1 MLKPF
6 VRSASV
12 LGFTLA
18 MTCALWASASPEA
31 RLQKAYRFQ
40 QGGWTY
46 LHLEGS
52 PSDMGF
58 QHGYL
63 LAPEIADAFEA
74 IKLFDTHQTQRDW
87 EFFRTTARDMLWPH
101 IDAEYQQELQGI
113 ADGVKAH
120 GVDLDVYDI
129 VALNAF
135 EEVPDY
141 YVPWLSKQTTNKL
154 TTNRQ
159 TTNRQQNSPK
169 APKLAAP
176 GNCSAFIATGSM
188 TKDHQIVIAHNNWTS
203 YLAGERW
210 VVIFDIQPEHGN
222 HILMDGFPGVITSD
236 DDFGV
241 NSAGIM
247 ITETTMAQFE
257 GWDPNGK
264 PEFMR
269 SRKALQ
275 YANSI
280 DDYVRIIKEGNN
292 GGYANDWLIGD
303 RKTGE
308 IAYLELGLK
317 NTPLWRTKDGYFVSS
332 NFPRDPKLIKEETSG
347 FDPGDSSSSMN
358 ARHRRGDDLIQ
369 TAKGTI
375 DVEMAEQFLSD
386 HVDRYERTTSDK
398 KVDQPNERT
407 LCGHVDRSPRGVK
420 QWGWDPYNPGGAV
433 QGKATD
439 SAMAAKMSFVAR
451 AGHPCGADF
460 LAAEFLDHHP
470 EFAWQKPLL
479 HDMKAGPVDG
489 VYGRAEGTIAGQ
501 SLGCSQDILLSS
513 AAVPAAVV
521 AASRRHCRQRFN
533 IRSFCGTGPL
543 RRRGRPRYSR
553 RDAGATA
560 PRII

>member
-1 MLKPF
+1 MRHGRLWF
-6 VRSASV
+6 VVAKWLAVVVAVCVGLMIASSSAAQAQESSSAS
-12 LGFTLA
+12 
-18 MTCALWASASPEA
+18 SDA

-46 LHLEGS
+46 VHLEGS
-52 PSDMGF
+52 SSEIGF
-58 QHGYL
+58 QHGFL
-63 LAPEIADAFEA
+63 LAPEIADALDA

-87 EFFRTTARDMLWPH
+87 EFFRKTAREVLWPH
-101 IDAEYQQELQGI
+101 IDLEYQQELQGI

-141 YVPWLSKQTTNKL
+141 YVPWLNK
-154 TTNRQ
+154 REKAV
-159 TTNRQQNSPK
+159 K

-176 GNCSAFIATGSM
+176 GNCSACIATGGY

-210 VVIFDIQPEHGN
+210 VIIFDILPQNGQR
-222 HILMDGFPGVITSD
+222 ILMDGFPGVITSD

-241 NSAGIM
+241 NAAGIM
-247 ITETTMAQFE
+247 ITETTIAQFE

-275 YANSI
+275 YAQSV

-317 NTPLWRTKDGYFVSS
+317 NTPMWRTKDGLFVSS
-332 NFPRDPKLIKEETSG
+332 NFARDPTVIRDETT
-347 FDPGDSSSSMN
+347 FDPNDAASSPN
-358 ARHRRGDDLIQ
+358 ARHARWEAVMKQ
-369 TAKGTI
+369 AKGKI
-375 DVEMAEQFLSD
+375 DVNMAEQYLSD
-386 HVDRYERTTSDK
+386 HFASFEK
-398 KVDQPNERT
+398 KEQANERA
-407 LCGHVDRSPRGVK
+407 LCGHVDASARGVK
-420 QWGWDPYNPGGAV
+420 QWGWEAYNPGGAV

-460 LAAEFLDHHP
+460 VAAEFLEKHP
-470 EFAWQKPLL
+470 EFSWQQPLL
-479 HDMKAGPVDG
+479 RDMKAGPW
-489 VYGRAEGTIAGQ
+489 TTFQAGQ
-501 SLGCSQDILLSS
+501 
-513 AAVPAAVV
+513 AK
-521 AASRRHCRQRFN
+521 
-533 IRSFCGTGPL
+533 
-543 RRRGRPRYSR
+543 
-553 RDAGATA
+553 
-560 PRII
+560 

>member
-1 MLKPF
+1 MSNRLVFSRLRYLGIAVVNFACLVAQPVF
-6 VRSASV
+6 ASP
-12 LGFTLA
+12 A
-18 MTCALWASASPEA
+18 QPAAASASDP
-31 RLQKAYRFQ
+31 RLEKSYRFQ
-40 QGGWTY
+40 RGGWTY
-46 LHLEGS
+46 VHLEGS
-52 PSDMGF
+52 PSDIGF

-63 LAPEIADAFEA
+63 LAPEIADALDA
-74 IKLFDTHQTQRDW
+74 IRLFDTRETQRDW
-87 EFFRTTARDMLWPH
+87 EFFRKTAREMLWPH

-120 GVDLDVYDI
+120 GGDLDVYDI

-141 YVPWLSKQTTNKL
+141 YVPWLNK
-154 TTNRQ
+154 REKAA
-159 TTNRQQNSPK
+159 K

-176 GNCSAFIATGSM
+176 GNCSAFIATGAY

-210 VVIFDIQPEHGN
+210 VIIFDILPQYGQR
-222 HILMDGFPGVITSD
+222 ILMDGFPGVITSD

-241 NSAGIM
+241 NNAGIM
-247 ITETTMAQFE
+247 ITETTITQFE

-275 YANSI
+275 YAQSI

-332 NFPRDPKLIKEETSG
+332 NFARDPKLIQEETSG
-347 FDPGDSSSSMN
+347 FDAANASSSAN
-358 ARHRRGDDLIQ
+358 ARHTRWEELMQ
-369 TAKGTI
+369 QAKGKI
-375 DVEMAEQFLSD
+375 DVEMAKQFLSD
-386 HVDRYERTTSDK
+386 HADSFK
-398 KVDQPNERT
+398 KTASTVEKPQPNERS
-407 LCGHVDRSPRGVK
+407 LCGHVDASPRGVK
-420 QWGWDPYNPGGAV
+420 EWGWDAYNPGGAV

-439 SAMAAKMSFVAR
+439 SKMAANMSFVAR

-460 LAAEFLDHHP
+460 LAADFLERHP
-470 EFAWQKPLL
+470 EFSWQKPLL
-479 HDMKAGPVDG
+479 RDMKAGPW
-489 VYGRAEGTIAGQ
+489 TTFQAGQ
-501 SLGCSQDILLSS
+501 K
-513 AAVPAAVV
+513 
-521 AASRRHCRQRFN
+521 
-533 IRSFCGTGPL
+533 
-543 RRRGRPRYSR
+543 
-553 RDAGATA
+553 ATNE
-560 PRII
+560 

>member
-1 MLKPF
+1 MLIRTLRTAGILGVALACAMQGAGSGASD
-6 VRSASV
+6 VRLKNS
-12 LGFTLA
+12 
-18 MTCALWASASPEA
+18 
-31 RLQKAYRFQ
+31 YRFQ

-46 LHLEGS
+46 VHLEGS
-52 PSDMGF
+52 AADIGF

-63 LAPEIADAFEA
+63 LASEIADAFEA
-74 IKLFDTHQTQRDW
+74 IKLYDTRETQRPW
-87 EFFRTTARDMLWPH
+87 EFFRTTAREMLLPH

-141 YVPWLSKQTTNKL
+141 YVPWLNK
-154 TTNRQ
+154 
-159 TTNRQQNSPK
+159 QQNSK
-169 APKLAAP
+169 NAPKLKAP
-176 GNCSAFIATGSM
+176 GNCSAFIATGAY

-210 VVIFDIQPEHGN
+210 VMIFDIVPEHGN
-222 HILMDGFPGVITSD
+222 RILMDGFPGVITSD

-247 ITETTMAQFE
+247 ITETTITQFE

-280 DDYVRIIKEGNN
+280 DDYVRIIEEGNN

-303 RKTGE
+303 RRTGE

-332 NFPRDPKLIKEETSG
+332 NFARDPKVIREETK
-347 FDPGDSSSSMN
+347 FDPNDASSSPN
-358 ARHRRGDDLIQ
+358 ARHARWEELMKQ
-369 TAKGTI
+369 AKGKI
-375 DVEMAEQFLSD
+375 DVAMAKQYLSD
-386 HVDRYERTTSDK
+386 HVDSFEKGSRTEK
-398 KVDQPNERT
+398 PQANERS
-407 LCGHVDRSPRGVK
+407 LCGHVDVSPRGIK
-420 QWGWDPYNPGGAV
+420 EWAWNPYDPAGAV
-433 QGKATD
+433 QGKATS
-439 SAMAAKMSFVAR
+439 SAMADKMSFVAR

-460 LAAEFLDHHP
+460 LAAEFLERHP
-470 EFAWQKPLL
+470 EYAWQKPLL
-479 HDMKAGPVDG
+479 RDMKAGPWTVF
-489 VYGRAEGTIAGQ
+489 TAGQ
-501 SLGCSQDILLSS
+501 
-513 AAVPAAVV
+513 
-521 AASRRHCRQRFN
+521 
-533 IRSFCGTGPL
+533 RS
-543 RRRGRPRYSR
+543 
-553 RDAGATA
+553 GANA
-560 PRII
+560 R

>member
-1 MLKPF
+1 MLNTVRRCGLAIGLAVVF
-6 VRSASV
+6 VSTAPAATR
-12 LGFTLA
+12 
-18 MTCALWASASPEA
+18 PQA
-31 RLQKAYRFQ
+31 RLENAYRFQ

-46 LHLEGS
+46 VHLEGS
-52 PSDMGF
+52 PGDVGY

-63 LAPEIADAFEA
+63 LAPEIQDAFEA
-74 IKLFDTHQTQRDW
+74 IKLFDTHQSQHDW
-87 EFFRTTARDMLWPH
+87 EFFRTIAREKLWPH

-113 ADGVKAH
+113 ADGLKAH
-120 GVDLDVYDI
+120 GGGLDVWDI

-141 YVPWLSKQTTNKL
+141 YLPWLSKQNKSA
-154 TTNRQ
+154 
-159 TTNRQQNSPK
+159 QN
-169 APKLAAP
+169 PKLKAP

-210 VVIFDIQPEHGN
+210 IVIFDIQPEHGN
-222 HILMDGFPGVITSD
+222 RILMDGLPGVIASD

-247 ITETTMAQFE
+247 ITETTITQFE

-269 SRKALQ
+269 ARKAMQ

-317 NTPLWRTKDGYFVSS
+317 NTSLWRTKDGYFASS
-332 NFPRDPKLIKEETSG
+332 NFARDPKVIKEETT
-347 FDPGDSSSSMN
+347 FDPNDASSSPN
-358 ARHRRGDDLIQ
+358 ARRERWDQLMKE
-369 TAKGTI
+369 AKGKI
-375 DVEMAEQFLSD
+375 DVHMAEVFLSD
-386 HVDRYERTTSDK
+386 HVDTFDKSAYFGPKQAQERA
-398 KVDQPNERT
+398 
-407 LCGHVDRSPRGVK
+407 LCGHVDASPRGIK
-420 QWGWDPYNPGGAV
+420 EWAWDPYNPGGAV
-433 QGKATD
+433 QGKAAD

-460 LAAEFLDHHP
+460 LAEPFLERHP
-470 EFAWQKPLL
+470 EFSWQKPLL
-479 HDMKAGPVDG
+479 RDMKAGPWTVF
-489 VYGRAEGTIAGQ
+489 TSGQ
-501 SLGCSQDILLSS
+501 KQ
-513 AAVPAAVV
+513 
-521 AASRRHCRQRFN
+521 Q
-533 IRSFCGTGPL
+533 GPWPVTS
-543 RRRGRPRYSR
+543 GQ
-553 RDAGATA
+553 
-560 PRII
+560 

>member
-1 MLKPF
+1 MRDRRSCF
-6 VRSASV
+6 VLAKLTGAAVGFATVLLGAS
-12 LGFTLA
+12 
-18 MTCALWASASPEA
+18 MCATQPQSVISSSDP

-46 LHLEGS
+46 VHLEGS
-52 PSDMGF
+52 PSDIGF

-63 LAPEIADAFEA
+63 LAAEIEDAFEA
-74 IKLFDTHQTQRDW
+74 IKLFDTRQTQRDW
-87 EFFRTTARDMLWPH
+87 GFFRKMAREMLWPH
-101 IDAEYQQELQGI
+101 IDTEYQQELQGI

-141 YVPWLSKQTTNKL
+141 YVPWLNKLNRKTTNK
-154 TTNRQ
+154 Q
-159 TTNRQQNSPK
+159 TANKQGYSAN

-176 GNCSAFIATGSM
+176 GNCSAFIATGSY

-210 VVIFDIQPEHGN
+210 VVIFDIVPQNGQR
-222 HILMDGFPGVITSD
+222 ILMDGFPGVITSD

-241 NSAGIM
+241 NAAGIM
-247 ITETTMAQFE
+247 ITETTIAQFE

-275 YANSI
+275 YAKSI

-292 GGYANDWLIGD
+292 GGYANDWLIGN

-332 NFPRDPKLIKEETSG
+332 NFPRDPKLIREETSG
-347 FDPGDSSSSMN
+347 FDPNNASSSMN
-358 ARHRRGDDLIQ
+358 ARHARADELMKQ
-369 TAKGTI
+369 AKGTI
-375 DVEMAEQFLSD
+375 DVEMAEGFLGD
-386 HVDRYERTTSDK
+386 HFDSFEK
-398 KVDQPNERT
+398 KEQPNERS
-407 LCGHVDRSPRGVK
+407 LCGHVDASSRGVK
-420 QWGWDPYNPGGAV
+420 EWEWDAYNPGGAV

-439 SAMAAKMSFVAR
+439 SKLAANMSFMAR

-460 LAAEFLDHHP
+460 VAADFLERHP
-470 EFAWQKPLL
+470 EYSWQKPLL
-479 HDMKAGPVDG
+479 RDMKAGPW
-489 VYGRAEGTIAGQ
+489 TKFQAGQ
-501 SLGCSQDILLSS
+501 K
-513 AAVPAAVV
+513 AA
-521 AASRRHCRQRFN
+521 Q
-533 IRSFCGTGPL
+533 
-543 RRRGRPRYSR
+543 
-553 RDAGATA
+553 
-560 PRII
+560 